1 MSPPSGVPRATL
13 ALAAVSVA
21 LVAVLAPA
29 PRADSGLALEVRS
42 VPLDPLDPGRQSAGR
57 LRFRGGL
64 WLRSEDPRFGGLSDL
79 RVTDGESRLV
89 AISDCGSAFTA
100 RLRYD
105 AGGALAGL
113 DDARLFPLLA
123 PGGRALPRGDVDAE
137 ALFADGAGF
146 VVSFEGR
153 HRLWRYP
160 ADPPLEGT
168 PLVLPVP
175 PGLSTCGSNQ
185 GVEAATRLDDGRLLL
200 ISEGPSPATSSP
212 AWIGSGES
220 WTSLS
225 WPLFFGGD
233 APGPFH
239 PTGAALLPGGD
250 VIVVERRY
258 PPLASRLRRI
268 ARDALARHE
277 LTGTEVAQLQ
287 PPLTIDNFEGI
298 EVLRGPNGETRVL
311 LVSDDNDCAKRGSI
325 RTGLQRTLLLLFD
338 LGS

>member
-1 MSPPSGVPRATL
+1 MSPPSGVLRATL
-13 ALAAVSVA
+13 ALAAVVVA
-21 LVAVLAPA
+21 LVAVFAPP
-29 PRADSGLALEVRS
+29 PRADAGLALEVRP
-42 VPLDPLDPGRQSAGR
+42 VPFDPLDPGRQSVGP

-64 WLRSEDPRFGGLSDL
+64 WLRSEDPRFGGLSDV

-123 PGGRALPRGDVDAE
+123 PGGRALPRDDVDAE

-146 VVSFEGR
+146 VVAFEGR

-160 ADPPLEGT
+160 ADPPLEGAPT
-168 PLVLPVP
+168 ALPIP

-185 GVEAATRLDDGRLLL
+185 GVEAATPLDDGRLLL
-200 ISEGPSPATSSP
+200 VSEGPSLARSSR
-212 AWIGSGES
+212 AWIGSGDR
-220 WTSLS
+220 WTSLT
-225 WPLFFGGD
+225 WPLFVDDD

-268 ARDALARHE
+268 ARDALVRHD
-277 LTGTEVAQLQ
+277 LTGTEVAQLR
-287 PPLTIDNFEGI
+287 PPLTLDNFEGI
-298 EVLRGPNGETRVL
+298 EVLRGPQGETRLL
-311 LVSDDNDCAKRGSI
+311 LVSDDNECAKRGSV
-325 RTGLQRTLLLLFD
+325 RTGLQRTLLLMLE
-338 LGS
+338 LVP